1 MKTNETEVSDHRGDH
16 YRPRNAEHEAREDLR
31 RRGYTVL
38 RSCETDAPVHLV
50 AWMLTR
56 GTIFIR
62 VVTTRRVIAGA
73 ADVATLWREDVERLR
88 SVSPPVGCEVHLWVS
103 TDRKGWHRY
112 RVLPGGIAEA
122 EV

>member
-1 MKTNETEVSDHRGDH
+1 MMQSDTPMHDPRGD
-16 YRPRNAEHEAREDLR
+16 RTRARNAEHEAREDLR

-56 GTIFIR
+56 GTLFIR

-88 SVSPPVGCEVHLWVS
+88 SVSAPVGCEVHLWVS

-122 EV
+122 EG

>member
-1 MKTNETEVSDHRGDH
+1 MMTSEAEIPEHRGYH
-16 YRPRNAEHEAREDLR
+16 YRPRNAEQDAREDLR

-50 AWMLTR
+50 AWKLTR
-56 GTIFIR
+56 GTLFIR
-62 VVTTRRVIAGA
+62 VASTRRAIAGA
-73 ADVATLWREDVERLR
+73 ADVTTLWREDVDRLR
-88 SVSPPVGCEVHLWVS
+88 SVSVPAGCEVHLWVS

-112 RVLPGGIAEA
+112 RVLAGGIAEA